1 MLPQPMPRSDFST
14 GGSHADL
21 ASILEQHLQAG
32 FQPDLALDLVLNELV
47 IRAAEATRAS
57 SAALALA
64 RGDEL
69 VCRAATGNFAPDLG
83 VPLNPREGL
92 SGVCLRTR
100 EPQLSVDTELDP
112 RVAVAFARR
121 FGIRSVLAVPVFD
134 AVDPDRFTGVLE
146 VFSAA
151 AAAFSR
157 ADQRV
162 LEAFAAECARVRQTA
177 AELAQL
183 KSPVEIPAFE
193 PPPTPISKH
202 APAEY
207 EFDIASIPPRIV
219 PVEEFPIPPISA
231 VLSKEEVPS
240 DAPSKAAAPF
250 SAESFGAESFSA
262 ESFITG
268 SSTAESDAAQ
278 ISGLTLPSLEPAKPE
293 VMAREAAAPEFRA
306 LLTKTASRSYEGWTL
321 VLGTLAIFAIIAV
334 SFLIGSRVGGL
345 RSTVSTAQ
353 TSANQTSAVA
363 VPASQP
369 AAAPFAP
376 VARARAADQTT
387 SIELETGSAKAK
399 SPRKE
404 ATAAPASK
412 FANDNADPDELVV
425 YEKGKVVFRLK
436 NQTRRADQ
444 QTKGDSANADMAN
457 AGTANREVDPRL
469 AASTSE
475 IGPAAS
481 STTMPSPSRSVWL
494 NPAEAQDRLVSR
506 IEPQYPLAARSA
518 HRTGDVVLEVNVA
531 EDGSVSSVRTVRGD
545 AVLAGAAIDAVR
557 NWRYQP
563 YRLHDHPSEF
573 RTDVIVSFAGSH

>member
-1 MLPQPMPRSDFST
+1 MLPQSMPRSDFST

-177 AELAQL
+177 AELAQR

-193 PPPTPISKH
+193 PPPTPINKH
-202 APAEY
+202 APEEY
-207 EFDIASIPPRIV
+207 QFDIASIPARIV
-219 PVEEFPIPPISA
+219 PAEEFTMPTISA
-231 VLSKEEVPS
+231 IVSKEEFPS
-240 DAPSKAAAPF
+240 DAPSRAAAPF
-250 SAESFGAESFSA
+250 SAESFGAESFMA
-262 ESFITG
+262 G

-278 ISGLTLPSLEPAKPE
+278 ISALTLPSLEPAKLE
-293 VMAREAAAPEFRA
+293 VIAREASVPEFRA
-306 LLTKTASRSYEGWTL
+306 LLTKTASRAYEGWTL

-345 RSTVSTAQ
+345 RTTVFTAQ
-353 TSANQTSAVA
+353 TSANEMSAVA
-363 VPASQP
+363 VPASPP
-369 AAAPFAP
+369 AAAPPAP
-376 VARARAADQTT
+376 VARTRAADQTT

-404 ATAAPASK
+404 AKAAPAAKS
-412 FANDNADPDELVV
+412 ANDKADPDELVV

-436 NQTRRADQ
+436 NPQTADKKAD
-444 QTKGDSANADMAN
+444 TANAGSANAD
-457 AGTANREVDPRL
+457 TTKQEVDPRL
-469 AASTSE
+469 AASASE
-475 IGPAAS
+475 VGPAAS
-481 STTMPSPSRSVWL
+481 STTMSSPSRSVWL

-506 IEPQYPLAARSA
+506 IEPQYPRAARSA